1 VKSALALVGI
11 ASFTAAP
18 ALAATTVYGSADVK
32 FTVNATAEVAIAT
45 NYATTAPY
53 GQSGTAATILDSTPG
68 NCAAGVV
75 ETLATLTFGGV
86 TPPGT
91 GYNGCYYKNAVEIGI
106 SSNDTNGYKV
116 IEYIDTIVTGTQV
129 CLFRLNATPAAAPT
143 VSGATGNPAAYS
155 GGCPTVNTIAG
166 TALTGLGAATAGTGF
181 GGASNPGTG
190 TWNVTATPTATTYT
204 SGGDT
209 VYSGSSLLS
218 GWNYIGEDIQL
229 NVSSAAPSSA
239 QTNVLTVAVIPN

>member
-1 VKSALALVGI
+1 MAG
-11 ASFTAAP
+11 AP
-18 ALAATTVYGSADVK
+18 VYGSADLK

-53 GQSGTAATILDSTPG
+53 GQSGAAATILDSTPG

-106 SSNDTNGYKV
+106 SSNDANGYKV
-116 IEYIDTIVTGTQV
+116 IEYIDTVVTGTQV

-143 VSGATGNPAAYS
+143 VSGASGNP
-155 GGCPTVNTIAG
+155 AG
-166 TALTGLGAATAGTGF
+166 TALVGLGAPVAGTGF

-204 SGGDT
+204 AGGDT
-209 VYSGSSLLS
+209 VYSGASLLS

-229 NVSSAAPSSA
+229 NVSSAAASVA
-239 QTNVLTVAVIPN
+239 ETNVLTVAVIPN

>member
-1 VKSALALVGI
+1 MAG
-11 ASFTAAP
+11 AP
-18 ALAATTVYGSADVK
+18 VYGSADLK

-53 GQSGTAATILDSTPG
+53 GQSGAAATILDSTPG
-68 NCAAGVV
+68 NCAGVV

-106 SSNDTNGYKV
+106 SSNDANGYKV
-116 IEYIDTIVTGTQV
+116 IEYIDTVVTGTQV

-143 VSGATGNPAAYS
+143 VSGASGNPAAYTAS
-155 GGCPTVNTIAG
+155 CPTVNSIAG
-166 TALTGLGAATAGTGF
+166 TALVGLGA
-181 GGASNPGTG
+181 P
-190 TWNVTATPTATTYT
+190 PTATTYT
-204 SGGDT
+204 AGGDT
-209 VYSGSSLLS
+209 VYSGASLLS

-229 NVSSAAPSSA
+229 NVSSAAASVA
-239 QTNVLTVAVIPN
+239 ETNVLTVAVIPN